1 MQEASD
7 KNIENLLAGG
17 GFSSL
22 LQNPEIASKLPRI
35 MEALAPVMAEMKAEK
50 SEASGSVKPSAE
62 DAADGVE
69 SAAAQTPPGEKQGVP
84 DVASLAAGL
93 LSSGGGGGKHTH
105 PGLSRRCAL
114 LNALKP
120 YLSDG
125 RKEALDYSVKVSTLI
140 DLLSEVI

>member
-62 DAADGVE
+62 DAADGGE
-69 SAAAQTPPGEKQGVP
+69 SAAAQTPPGENKAFRMSRRLRP
-84 DVASLAAGL
+84 DCSPRRRRWKTYA
-93 LSSGGGGGKHTH
+93 SGGF
-105 PGLSRRCAL
+105 PGAARS
-114 LNALKP
+114 
-120 YLSDG
+120 
-125 RKEALDYSVKVSTLI
+125 
-140 DLLSEVI
+140 